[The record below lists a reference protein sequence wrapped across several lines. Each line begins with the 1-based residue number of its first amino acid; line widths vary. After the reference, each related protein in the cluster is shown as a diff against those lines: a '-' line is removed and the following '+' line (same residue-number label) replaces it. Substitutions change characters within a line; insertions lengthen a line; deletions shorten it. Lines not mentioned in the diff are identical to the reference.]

1 MPNEGNPPEDLPQP
15 DDGTRPVLR
24 EHYRPPRGD
33 QEPDQFRARLQAV
46 AEEGGFPLD
55 RLPGRLLIPQYD
67 IVIVGDRYNDLA
79 DMESLRSLLQEIRF
93 DDNTAPRVLVN
104 EPLAGESA
112 SYLSWLNSA
121 NIRSTF
127 VFIYVTNEFLRNSER
142 LRYIEELYNESVS
155 GSADRRNRI
164 VPVFAPGVDVHSI
177 EEMSIPEAAL
187 FRNLRGMRLEMDPMT
202 RQLRLRSGELG
213 QVRQLLRTR
222 LNQRRSRE
230 NVQIE
235 QVRDEIA
242 RANNREGAR
251 LIDQLASFFAQRMRL
266 SEEDVKRLRAPLDAV
281 LQHHGEPL
289 PSTEQRTTLQP
300 QEVSSQQTP
309 LDSGHATMATV
320 SRGNS
325 QVDMQQTS
333 QQSIQQP
340 RQQPLQQ
347 PQAAA
352 AAQQVVNNP
361 ENVQVGSANQ
371 LSVRG
376 QTVHVHVT
384 YVQQFVAG
392 ATEAHQHAQ
401 GGEDAEGAQGGGG
414 VGTGGNYRQA

>member
-127 VFIYVTNEFLRNSER
+127 VFIYR

-202 RQLRLRSGELG
+202 RQLRLRWAR
-213 QVRQLLRTR
+213 VRQLLRTR

-266 SEEDVKRLRAPLDAV
+266 SEEDPHWTLCCN
-281 LQHHGEPL
+281 
-289 PSTEQRTTLQP
+289 TTASRCL
-300 QEVSSQQTP
+300 SSQQTP

-384 YVQQFVAG
+384 YVQQFVVAG

-401 GGEDAEGAQGGGG
+401 GGEDAEGAQGGG
-414 VGTGGNYRQA
+414 

>member
-1 MPNEGNPPEDLPQP
+1 DLLAIDNVSEGNKLYYFHKEGKALTCFESRPEFLPN
-15 DDGTRPVLR
+15 
-24 EHYRPPRGD
+24 YRQQVEKHDKICPARRWHPACVARSTTVHLEAIKSPTNS
-33 QEPDQFRARLQAV
+33 EPACKAV

-55 RLPGRLLIPQYD
+55 RLPWPTANSSI
-67 IVIVGDRYNDLA
+67 RYH
-79 DMESLRSLLQEIRF
+79 MESLRSLLQEIRF

-127 VFIYVTNEFLRNSER
+127 VFIYVTNEFCGTPSE

-155 GSADRRNRI
+155 DQLIAQSHCARVRSS
-164 VPVFAPGVDVHSI
+164 GVDVHSI

-202 RQLRLRSGELG
+202 RCASCCAP
-213 QVRQLLRTR
+213 R

-251 LIDQLASFFAQRMRL
+251 LIDQLASFFAERMRL
-266 SEEDVKRLRAPLDAV
+266 SEEDVKRLRDPLDAV

-289 PSTEQRTTLQP
+289 PSTEAADRSAGRR
-300 QEVSSQQTP
+300 E
-309 LDSGHATMATV
+309 
-320 SRGNS
+320 
-325 QVDMQQTS
+325 
-333 QQSIQQP
+333 QSIQQP
-340 RQQPLQQ
+340 RQQPLLQ
-347 PQAAA
+347 PQAAAA

-392 ATEAHQHAQ
+392 AYRGHQHAQ
-401 GGEDAEGAQGGGG
+401 GGEDAEGAQGGG
-414 VGTGGNYRQA
+414 